1 VSSDSIPDELPAM
14 EAQPEQSRD
23 TTHMRTNL
31 GNDIDHS
38 LVPVS
43 WRA

>member
-1 VSSDSIPDELPAM
+1 VSSDSIPDERPGM
-14 EAQPEQSRD
+14 EVQPEQSRD
-23 TTHMRTNL
+23 TTHMRTHL

-38 LVPVS
+38 LVPVN

>member
-1 VSSDSIPDELPAM
+1 VSSDSIPDERPGM

-38 LVPVS
+38 LVPVN